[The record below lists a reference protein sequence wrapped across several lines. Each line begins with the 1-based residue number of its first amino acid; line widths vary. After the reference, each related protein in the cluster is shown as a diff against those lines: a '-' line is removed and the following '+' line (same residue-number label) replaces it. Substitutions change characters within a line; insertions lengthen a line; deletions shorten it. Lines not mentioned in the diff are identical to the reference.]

1 MTGHFRVSVTISFL
15 SIWKYEQRF
24 NLFSILVMDST
35 GKITDGFSEGNFF
48 NPGNQLQCMAVKVN
62 ETERKLLK
70 KVHHE
75 FMLANHIFLM
85 IEQ

>member
-1 MTGHFRVSVTISFL
+1 
-15 SIWKYEQRF
+15 
-24 NLFSILVMDST
+24 MDST
-35 GKITDGFSEGNFF
+35 GKIADGFSEGNFF

-75 FMLANHIFLM
+75 FMLANHIFLK